1 MYPANCSMAFD
12 FLMKEAPN
20 QDHYDSGQ
28 DGICSECRTCRFHRP
43 FWKYQSCVFTEC
55 PYCVHPLFTIKTEK
69 SSIAA
74 GKEINHG

>member
-43 FWKYQSCVFTEC
+43 FWKYQSCVFEEC
-55 PYCVHPLFTIKTEK
+55 PYCVHPLSTIKTER

-74 GKEINHG
+74 GKENNHG

>member
-1 MYPANCSMAFD
+1 MYPANCSTAFD

-55 PYCVHPLFTIKTEK
+55 PYCVHPLSTIKTER
-69 SSIAA
+69 SSIAV

>member
-1 MYPANCSMAFD
+1 MCPANCSVAFD
-12 FLMKEAPN
+12 FLMKEVPN

-55 PYCVHPLFTIKTEK
+55 PYCVHPMSTIKTER
-69 SSIAA
+69 SSIAV

>member
-1 MYPANCSMAFD
+1 MCPANCSMAFD

-28 DGICSECRTCRFHRP
+28 DGISSECRTCRFHRP

-55 PYCVHPLFTIKTEK
+55 PYCVHPLSTIKTER
-69 SSIAA
+69 SSIAV

>member
-1 MYPANCSMAFD
+1 MCPANCSVAFD

-28 DGICSECRTCRFHRP
+28 DGICSECRICRFHRP

-55 PYCVHPLFTIKTEK
+55 PYCVYPLSTIKTEK
-69 SSIAA
+69 TSIAA

>member
-28 DGICSECRTCRFHRP
+28 DCIYSECRTCRFHRP

-55 PYCVHPLFTIKTEK
+55 PYCVYPLSTIKTEK

>member
-43 FWKYQSCVFTEC
+43 FWKYQSCVFAEC
-55 PYCVHPLFTIKTEK
+55 PYCVYPLSTIKTEK